1 MRIIR
6 HWDEP
11 AARLGAV
18 VALGNFD
25 GVHLGHQA
33 VIAAARR
40 IAEGLGAPAGVLTFE
55 PHPRQ
60 LFRPD
65 DPPFRLTPFRIKA
78 RAMEALGLDVLYALA
93 FDREFSRHS
102 ADAFIADIL
111 VAGFGVRHVVAGADF
126 AFGHRRGGDM
136 ALLERRGRALGFGV
150 STAAPVT
157 DGEGPISSSR
167 IRRLLEE
174 GKPAEA
180 ARLLGRPWEVEG
192 RVESGHRRGRT
203 IGFPTANIDLADYL
217 RPATGVYAVEA
228 RLDAP
233 DSPTWR
239 GVANFGRRPT
249 VDGSS
254 LWLEVHLFD
263 FAGDLYGRHLRVAFR
278 EYLRGERKFDG
289 LAALTAQI
297 AEDAARARA
306 LLAALPAAASAA
318 GTSIG

>member
-25 GVHLGHQA
+25 GVHRGHQA
-33 VIAAARR
+33 VIAAAREHAR
-40 IAEGLGAPAGVLTFE
+40 ALGAPAGVLTFE

-65 DPPFRLTPFRIKA
+65 DPPFRLTPFRIKT
-78 RAMEALGLDVLYALA
+78 RLMEALGLDVVYALA
-93 FDREFSRHS
+93 FDRAFSERS
-102 ADAFIADIL
+102 ADSFIADVL
-111 VAGFGVRHVVAGADF
+111 VGGFGVRHVVAGRDF
-126 AFGHRRGGDM
+126 AFGHRRGGTM
-136 ALLERRGRALGFGV
+136 ALLAARGRELGFGV
-150 STAAPVT
+150 STAEPVC
-157 DGEGPISSSR
+157 DAAGPISSSR
-167 IRRLLEE
+167 IRALLTE
-174 GKPAEA
+174 GRPAEA

-192 RVESGHRRGRT
+192 RVETGHRRGRT
-203 IGFPTANIDLADYL
+203 IGFPTANIALGDGL
-217 RPATGVYAVEA
+217 RPAVGVYAVEA
-228 RLDAP
+228 RLDEP
-233 DSPTWR
+233 DARLWT

-249 VDGSS
+249 VDGTS

-263 FAGDLYGRHLRVAFR
+263 FQGDLYGRHLRVGLR

-297 AEDAARARA
+297 AEDAARARV
-306 LLAALPAAASAA
+306 LLATPVAAAPA
-318 GTSIG
+318 G